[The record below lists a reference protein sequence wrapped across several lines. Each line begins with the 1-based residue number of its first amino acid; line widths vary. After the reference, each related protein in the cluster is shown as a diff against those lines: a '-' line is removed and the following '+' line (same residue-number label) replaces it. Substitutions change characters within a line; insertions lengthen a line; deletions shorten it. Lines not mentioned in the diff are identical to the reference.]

1 MSKAEVISIAKQFVE
16 VIQGKYLVKMV
27 ILLQAFPGVFDELD
41 GEIELAVVVDLLG
54 KEDDYI
60 DTLQKMK
67 KLATSI
73 NPRLDIELIES
84 KKNDPTGFFE
94 QIQKTGEVIYYNQS

>member
-84 KKNDPTGFFE
+84 KKKRPHRLL
-94 QIQKTGEVIYYNQS
+94 